1 MEYFKMALQKY
12 AQFTG
17 RSRRSEYWYFVLFYF
32 IIAVVAV
39 ILDNL
44 LGIAFLELYGPIYLI
59 VVLGLVIPS
68 LAVVVRRLHDVG
80 KSGWFYFIV
89 LIPIIGGIW
98 LLVLMVTDSQPGTN
112 KWGPNPK
119 GIGNVAY
126 GES

>member
-17 RSRRSEYWYFVLFYF
+17 RSRRSEYWYFVLFY
-32 IIAVVAV
+32 IITAVVAI

-44 LGIAFLELYGPIYLI
+44 LGIAFLEFYGPLYLI

-80 KSGWFYFIV
+80 KSGWFYFIG
-89 LIPIIGGIW
+89 LIPIIGAIW
-98 LLVLMVTDSQPGTN
+98 LLVLMVTDSQPGMN

-119 GIGNVAY
+119 GIGNQPY
-126 GES
+126 GEA